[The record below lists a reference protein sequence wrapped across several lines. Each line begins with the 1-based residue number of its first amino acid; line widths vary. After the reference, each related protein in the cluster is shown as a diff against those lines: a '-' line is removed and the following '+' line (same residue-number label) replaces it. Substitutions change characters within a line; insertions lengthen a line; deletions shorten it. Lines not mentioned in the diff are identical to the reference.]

1 MSTKPTPT
9 AQPIPTIEQT
19 ATRTAPLTFDPLNTN
34 PTPDMFEDKW
44 QATEN

>member
-9 AQPIPTIEQT
+9 AQNLTTIQRS
-19 ATRTAPLTFDPLNTN
+19 ATRNAPLTFDPLNTN
-34 PTPDMFEDKW
+34 PTPEMFADKW